1 MRTWRDRYGGL
12 HSQEAAGPSF
22 EARQPDALTLLK
34 VPYYVFC
41 VQGQVGKW
49 GLTAAHQEK
58 PTNKLWSTSPLG
70 DVAGNES

>member
-1 MRTWRDRYGGL
+1 MRTSRDRYGGL
-12 HSQEAAGPSF
+12 HSREAAGPSF

-58 PTNKLWSTSPLG
+58 QRNKLWSISPLG
-70 DVAGNES
+70 DVAGNKS